1 MEKIENVK
9 QSPEVFFSMLQNYL
23 EAQLFFIA
31 LELDIFSN
39 TDKYVSGE
47 DLAKKKKFNERNTK
61 LLLDALTSIELLEKK
76 GSDYK
81 NKINTNLYLNT
92 KSEKNLRDYF
102 LFWRKT
108 KDFSSIREDIKNMDM
123 NSTSSE
129 TGKNSYDFEKMAK
142 SGINEMYCG
151 RVQAL
156 IKTLEDNID
165 VDKKIKILDLGAGSG
180 ILGLECCKKF
190 KNSEVIIYDQE
201 NVISISKDLIKK
213 WNLSER
219 AKSVSGNF
227 ITDDI
232 GFDYDIIIASGI
244 FDFVG
249 DLNNMCIKIKKAL
262 KKGGYLYVNTHKF
275 NDDFTKPRTCVLGWL
290 NGRVKGLEI
299 IKSDKEI
306 FSLLE
311 KAGFSRVTLTER
323 DNWGIL
329 LKLN

>member
-1 MEKIENVK
+1 MEKTENVK
-9 QSPEVFFSMLQNYL
+9 QSPETFFSMLQNYL

-81 NKINTNLYLNT
+81 NKTNTNFYLNT

-102 LFWRKT
+102 LFWKKT
-108 KDFSSIREDIKNMDM
+108 KDLSCIKEDVKNADVNSI
-123 NSTSSE
+123 SFE

-156 IKTLEDNID
+156 IKTLKDNID

-213 WNLSER
+213 WNLSKR

-232 GFDYDIIIASGI
+232 GFDYDIVIASGI

-249 DLNNMCIKIKKAL
+249 DLNNMCMKIKKAL

-275 NDDFTKPRTCVLGWL
+275 NDDFTKPKTCVLGWL

-299 IKSDKEI
+299 IKSDREI
-306 FSLLE
+306 FSALSN
-311 KAGFSRVTLTER
+311 AGFSKITLTEQ